1 MRGHALGSLTR
12 ARLPARTL
20 FAIKRGGW
28 LRPDVL
34 VADTGAGPAVVKDW
48 SPRSRLVR
56 ATLGRAALRREAR
69 AHRRLE
75 GLGCVPRLL
84 GRLDAT
90 ALVLEY
96 RPGTR
101 ISRRRPWIY
110 DGGFARALAGALAKI
125 HARGVLHL
133 DLAHRSNL
141 GADAGGRPIVFDLGA
156 AVCLPRGALWR
167 RLLPALALADRR
179 ALHKWRRK
187 LGRAGFSPARAP
199 DAAPPRREVAARGDP
214 RSGGTCRA

>member
-1 MRGHALGSLTR
+1 MSGHALGSLTR

-34 VADTGAGPAVVKDW
+34 VAETGAGPVVVKDW
-48 SPRSRLVR
+48 SPRSRFVR

-75 GLGCVPRLL
+75 GVGCVPRLL

-110 DGGFARALAGALAKI
+110 DAGFGRALAGAVAAI

-141 GADAGGRPIVFDLGA
+141 GADPAGRPLVFDLGA
-156 AVCLPRGALWR
+156 ALCLPAHGGLWR

-179 ALHKWRRK
+179 ALRKWRRR
-187 LGRAGFSPARAP
+187 LAAAERAP
-199 DAAPPRREVAARGDP
+199 ALRGGCSSPRPEGRSDRGSFP
-214 RSGGTCRA
+214 